1 MIKSQL
7 RSMYY
12 DDYDSFNQVVYS
24 SSVIFPLSHSA
35 FFSLA
40 RSPQVYSSSGRI
52 FPDFVQA
59 NRFLYSR
66 RYALKTSS
74 VSFSR
79 VHFAMAPTSLQVR
92 PFESNTRSQYSALVR
107 PVIAKY
113 FPQFLQTRIFA
124 HAVSNTVSS
133 AAARTSRTTPVL
145 RCLAGGGEASLF
157 RKKKCVSMFM
167 SFHSGSAHL

>member
-1 MIKSQL
+1 MAASSFVKMPFCRYRVGSWIKVLVPPGTPYQHHTESEML
-7 RSMYY
+7 FLISGRPESAS
-12 DDYDSFNQVVYS
+12 YDSFNQVVYS

-40 RSPQVYSSSGRI
+40 RSPQAYSSSGRI
-52 FPDFVQA
+52 FPDYVQA

-113 FPQFLQTRIFA
+113 FPQFLQTRIS
-124 HAVSNTVSS
+124 VSYTHL
-133 AAARTSRTTPVL
+133 TLPTTDQV
-145 RCLAGGGEASLF
+145 
-157 RKKKCVSMFM
+157 
-167 SFHSGSAHL
+167 

>member
-1 MIKSQL
+1 MRKVKSL
-7 RSMYY
+7 SNEGTSLPS
-12 DDYDSFNQVVYS
+12 YDSFNQSTYS
-24 SSVIFPLSHSA
+24 SRDILPLSHSA

-40 RSPQVYSSSGRI
+40 RSPQTYSSSGRI

-113 FPQFLQTRIFA
+113 FPQFLQTRIFC
-124 HAVSNTVSS
+124 
-133 AAARTSRTTPVL
+133 SRLT
-145 RCLAGGGEASLF
+145 
-157 RKKKCVSMFM
+157 
-167 SFHSGSAHL
+167 HSRR